1 MAAAAST
8 EMKALTNE
16 PQVAQDYEVFISY
29 SHQNKDEALQMLK
42 RLKSID
48 SSLNVFIDSS
58 GLNTGASW
66 QQSLYHAIGKEM
78 FLAKFF
84 FFRADFLR
92 LWQVRKKFV

>member
-8 EMKALTNE
+8 DMKALTNE

-66 QQSLYHAIGKEM
+66 QQSLYHAIGK
-78 FLAKFF
+78 
-84 FFRADFLR
+84 
-92 LWQVRKKFV
+92 